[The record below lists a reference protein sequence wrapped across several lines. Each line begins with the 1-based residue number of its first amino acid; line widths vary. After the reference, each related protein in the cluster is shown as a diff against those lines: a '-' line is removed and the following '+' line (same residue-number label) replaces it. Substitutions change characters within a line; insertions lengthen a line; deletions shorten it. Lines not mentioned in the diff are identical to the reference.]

1 MPGAANRRRRRSMKT
16 GKLREL
22 TKEELDEQGTVARR
36 ELFNLRIRQGAGT
49 VEQPV
54 RLRSLRREIA
64 RIKTI
69 QKERIKA

>member
-1 MPGAANRRRRRSMKT
+1 MKT
-16 GKLREL
+16 AKLREL
-22 TKEELDEQGTVARR
+22 TKEELDEQGTVTRR
-36 ELFNLRIRQGAGT
+36 ESFNLRIRQGAGT

>member
-1 MPGAANRRRRRSMKT
+1 MKT
-16 GKLREL
+16 AKLREL
-22 TKEELDEQGTVARR
+22 TKEELDEQGAVAER
-36 ELFNLRIRQGAGT
+36 EFFNLRIRQGGGT